1 MHKQCEKC
9 LANRVMCQYCIYN
22 KKDVVIE
29 EKDYEHTIYYNNIPH
44 DNKSKKVCPIC
55 HQIYTDYPATSRKD
69 NKTKICTECSRNE
82 ALENVEEI
90 FEELGLSDEEI
101 EDLLIQ
107 TVEENSKLNTTK
119 D

>member
-1 MHKQCEKC
+1 MHKECETCNANKC
-9 LANRVMCQYCIYN
+9 MCQYCIYS
-22 KKDVVIE
+22 KEDVVIE
-29 EKDYEHTIYYNNIPH
+29 EKDYEHTIYYNDIPY

-55 HQIYTDYPATSRKD
+55 HKVYTDFPATSRKD

-82 ALENVEEI
+82 VSEI
-90 FEELGLSDEEI
+90 TEKIFADMGLSDEEI

-107 TVEENSKLNTTK
+107 SKKLNENGS